1 MPTTG
6 YLAGTD
12 ANDLELSFANET
24 TWGTSPTGVN
34 YQKFRVNSESFAE
47 QKNRSAPPELRN
59 DGQTADKS
67 TQDVQAR
74 GGVQFGISYGNM
86 DWAYANLVA
95 GAFSTPLA
103 IDGDTGDISFE
114 ASGNQITSGTTD
126 KFIDVVVGQWID
138 VQGCST
144 NAARMFLLVTGK
156 PDDET
161 LVVAGVTL
169 ANETPTGAAVKIR
182 GSMLR
187 NAQVV
192 NKIGRA
198 HV

>member
-86 DWAYANLVA
+86 DR
-95 GAFSTPLA
+95 S
-103 IDGDTGDISFE
+103 E
-114 ASGNQITSGTTD
+114 ERR
-126 KFIDVVVGQWID
+126 VGKECVRTCRSRW
-138 VQGCST
+138 S
-144 NAARMFLLVTGK
+144 
-156 PDDET
+156 PY
-161 LVVAGVTL
+161 
-169 ANETPTGAAVKIR
+169 
-182 GSMLR
+182 
-187 NAQVV
+187 
-192 NKIGRA
+192 
-198 HV
+198 H

>member
-1 MPTTG
+1 MMLFFFSSRRRHTRCALVTG
-6 YLAGTD
+6 VQTCALPI
-12 ANDLELSFANET
+12 S
-24 TWGTSPTGVN
+24 WGTSPTGVN

-126 KFIDVVVGQWID
+126 KR
-138 VQGCST
+138 SEE
-144 NAARMFLLVTGK
+144 N
-156 PDDET
+156 
-161 LVVAGVTL
+161 
-169 ANETPTGAAVKIR
+169 TPE
-182 GSMLR
+182 
-187 NAQVV
+187 
-192 NKIGRA
+192 
-198 HV
+198 